1 MTKTFR
7 EQLEEELSS
16 AEMTAEEALD
26 RINSTLD
33 EALGGEDAIAEASD
47 ELRADLVQIS
57 DLVAKVL
64 GLD

>member
-1 MTKTFR
+1 MATFKDD
-7 EQLEEELSS
+7 LIEELSS
-16 AEMTAEEALD
+16 AEMTAQEVLD
-26 RINSTLD
+26 HINYTLD